1 MSQKNQAG
9 QEGKR
14 TATERLR
21 EQRERDRRA
30 QKRGRN
36 LTVAGIVVALLAVA
50 GGVGAMVARHG
61 GGDANADAKPITVGK
76 SDAPA
81 KLTVYEDFRCP
92 ACAQFEQEFRGTIR
106 GLEKKGKLKAEYHL
120 VTIIDDNMGGT
131 GSHKAANAAVCAKD
145 AGKFRKFHD
154 VLYRNQPAEQDD
166 AFASTKTLIKLAG
179 KVEGLDSPRFRR
191 CVSEGAHE
199 DWVKKTSA
207 AFKKSGHQAT
217 PTVLLDGENIYG
229 NQSEPLTKQSLKQKI
244 EAKS

>member
-36 LTVAGIVVALLAVA
+36 LKVAGIVVALLAVA
-50 GGVGAMVARHG
+50 GGVGAMVAQHG

-179 KVEGLDSPRFRR
+179 KVEGLDSPRFR
-191 CVSEGAHE
+191 SLAHG
-199 DWVKKTSA
+199 VMSQKNP
-207 AFKKSGHQAT
+207 SGHEGQRTAT
-217 PTVLLDGENIYG
+217 ERLREQRKRERAAERRGRN
-229 NQSEPLTKQSLKQKI
+229 LKVAGI
-244 EAKS
+244 V